1 MKKLVFAALVAS
13 SFVAMAELKLGVVD
27 TMTLVRNHSAFEPN
41 KKLLQDTDK
50 DYQKRLDAMQDE
62 LAEIEK
68 ELKEVAE
75 KYNNPMIS
83 QSEKTK
89 LQESGKA
96 IQSKGLALQQK
107 MLAER
112 RRTQQDLTELEARL
126 MKAQVEDIRERVA
139 AYAKKNGYDMIF
151 DSATAIYRKDV
162 YDVTDG
168 VLKEMGVDPKK
179 AKRDGDDE
187 SK

>member
-1 MKKLVFAALVAS
+1 MKKLIFAFAAAGALVAC
-13 SFVAMAELKLGVVD
+13 AEMKFGVVD
-27 TMTLVRNHSAFEPN
+27 TMTLVRNHSAYEPN
-41 KKLLQDTDK
+41 KKLLIDTDK
-50 DYQKRLDAMQDE
+50 DYQKRIDAMQDE
-62 LAEIEK
+62 MAEIEN
-68 ELKEVAE
+68 ELKDVAE
-75 KYNNPMIS
+75 KYNNPLIS
-83 QSEKTK
+83 QTEKTK
-89 LQESGKA
+89 LQESGKSLQA
-96 IQSKGLALQQK
+96 KGLALQQK

-112 RRTQQDLTELEARL
+112 RRTQQDLSELEARL

-151 DSATAIYRKDV
+151 DSATTIFRKDE

-179 AKRDGDDE
+179 AKKDEDE